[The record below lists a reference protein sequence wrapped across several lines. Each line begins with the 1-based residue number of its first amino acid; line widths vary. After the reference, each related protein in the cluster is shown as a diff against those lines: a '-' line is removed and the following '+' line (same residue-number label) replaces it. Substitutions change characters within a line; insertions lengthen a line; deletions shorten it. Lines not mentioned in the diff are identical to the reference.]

1 MGLDGQLIGKDSEE
15 FSDLEEK
22 LVEELNR
29 SVGIR
34 LPIGQLYGQAYFERI
49 GRYSD
54 LQRLRSYAAHIA
66 VFKKSPESL
75 DAEPI
80 SEELRTM
87 YDGSRPF
94 SHPHLMNHS
103 DCEGYYVP
111 TPFSEP
117 VQIPLLVAIDSDSHH
132 SEEVWHADVGSSAI
146 LLREL
151 ESMSEFLHLPNAA
164 RHRRRSK
171 PLLEA
176 LEGDLWAGIKWAWTV
191 LYWLAQES
199 VERNVLVMFS

>member
-66 VFKKSPESL
+66 LFNKPPESI
-75 DAEPI
+75 DEPI
-80 SEELRTM
+80 SEELRMM
-87 YDGSRPF
+87 YDGSKPF

-111 TPFSEP
+111 TSFAGP
-117 VQIPLLVAIDSDSHH
+117 VQIPLLLAIDSESSQSDQ
-132 SEEVWHADVGSSAI
+132 VWHADVGSSAI

-151 ESMSEFLHLPNAA
+151 ESINEFLKLPDAA
-164 RHRRRSK
+164 RQKRQSK
-171 PLLEA
+171 PLLDPI
-176 LEGDLWAGIKWAWTV
+176 EGDIWAGIKWAWSV

-199 VERNVLVMFS
+199 VERNVLIMFS